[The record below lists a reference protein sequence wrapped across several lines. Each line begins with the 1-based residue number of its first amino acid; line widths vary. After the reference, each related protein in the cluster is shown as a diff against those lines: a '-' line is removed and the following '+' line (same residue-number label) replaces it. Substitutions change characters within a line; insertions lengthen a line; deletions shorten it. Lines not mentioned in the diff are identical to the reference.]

1 MALMLNSTLV
11 PALALMTSLEE
22 FASMIERVTEL
33 EYLSRSTD
41 EDGDSIGAQV
51 ASCVGQLS
59 AVLAGSVHRGPDRS
73 GQTVAIA
80 QSRQGG
86 VSALRA
92 LISDL
97 DLIATC
103 VSGDPLRL
111 DPQRDPEGRR
121 LQRTATTGRDL
132 AMLLPHVHHHKTQ
145 VLRVLAEAACV
156 S

>member
-11 PALALMTSLEE
+11 PALALLTSLEE
-22 FASMIERVTEL
+22 FASIVERVTDF

-41 EDGDSIGAQV
+41 EDGDSIGAHV

-73 GQTVAIA
+73 SQTVGIER
-80 QSRQGG
+80 SRQDG

-92 LISDL
+92 LIRDL
-97 DLIATC
+97 DAVATFAI
-103 VSGDPLRL
+103 GDPLRL
-111 DPQRDPEGRR
+111 DPQRDAEGRH
-121 LQRTATTGRDL
+121 LQRTAAAGRDL
-132 AMLLPHVHHHKTQ
+132 AMLLPQVRHHKAQ
-145 VLRVLAEAACV
+145 VLRRTAAAVCV